1 MGILSLGSITG
12 AGGKEAALFTAEVF
26 HMYQNYS
33 AFRQWEFE
41 VLSVDTSDGGGY
53 RVRNL
58 ERERGEKHACTHV
71 HSIHLSVYAHA
82 HTHTHSIH
90 LLVYAHTHAH
100 THTQH
105 THTHT
110 HTMKRN

>member
-1 MGILSLGSITG
+1 MLHGLLSRGLITG

-33 AFRQWEFE
+33 AFRRWEFE

-53 RVRNL
+53 RVS
-58 ERERGEKHACTHV
+58 EVGREEKTRART
-71 HSIHLSVYAHA
+71 
-82 HTHTHSIH
+82 
-90 LLVYAHTHAH
+90 
-100 THTQH
+100 H

-110 HTMKRN
+110 HTHARTHTHTTHTHTMKRKKISKLFLK